1 MILLKKFV
9 SVLVLCLVL
18 VSLGTGVVCAKN
30 GYDYSYVIDG
40 VCYNQHGSFGVWSD
54 NQKTDGFIVG
64 YDVDVYDGDGVYVGK
79 VDIIRHSDVKH
90 SNSAQAKNWRYCAV
104 TNSSSNVTDDDS
116 DVHIVPVDPVINDS
130 DDNVSVINETNSSIT
145 NVSVINETIDDEDNV
160 SDISVKNENVVNNSD
175 KVICDNACVVVNGS
189 GDCVCPCVSNNMV
202 DNSCNNL
209 SSVPVNDG
217 FNSIPMQHTGNGLLV
232 FAIVLLL
239 CVLCGLYYKFN

>member
-1 MILLKKFV
+1 MKKFV

-40 VCYNQHGSFGVWSD
+40 VCYNQHGNFGVWNE

-64 YDVDVYDGDGVYVGK
+64 YDIDVYDGDGVYVGK
-79 VDIIRHSDVKH
+79 ADIIRHSDVKH

-104 TNSSSNVTDDDS
+104 TNGSSNVTDDDS
-116 DVHIVPVDPVINDS
+116 DVPIVPVDPVINDS

-160 SDISVKNENVVNNSD
+160 SDISVKNENVVNTSD
-175 KVICDNACVVVNGS
+175 KVICDNDCVVVNGS
-189 GDCVCPCVSNNMV
+189 GDCVCPCVDDNMS
-202 DNSCNNL
+202 DNSCNNS